1 VFTLLLEQLYL
12 ESQSMQSQLR
22 GLLITLLRRTHK
34 NSLTLIST
42 IIRTV
47 HLLSW
52 RTKRVF
58 MASDLIKEVGLS
70 SYSYFQ
76 SLMMLEDGVIM
87 MEEGDEVVGDLDDLA
102 E

>member
-1 VFTLLLEQLYL
+1 
-12 ESQSMQSQLR
+12 
-22 GLLITLLRRTHK
+22 
-34 NSLTLIST
+34 
-42 IIRTV
+42 
-47 HLLSW
+47 
-52 RTKRVF
+52 